1 MNIFYI
7 FSIVLGIIHKLY
19 DDLYDNNLYE
29 YFNIKKKNIKYINEF
44 LKCIFS
50 IGFTILSI
58 HFLYFYIFFITTNI
72 ILYILKKDEYGPYE
86 FSGLISLIILLPFF
100 LNWKDITQYRQ
111 EIIYVSS
118 LLLGCFIMEKLVN
131 VINSEYS
138 YTKLTVRFSSL
149 LIFIVLLFLNNKFNI
164 FTDTVIII
172 SLFNIGYLFT
182 SCIFQCILL
191 NMSKSNKIPNKIK
204 KAKNNKRKKQKL
216 QEIITK
222 V

>member
-1 MNIFYI
+1 MNIFFI
-7 FSIVLGIIHKLY
+7 FSIILGIIHKLY

-29 YFNIKKKNIKYINEF
+29 YFNIKKENIKYLNEF
-44 LKCIFS
+44 LKSLFL

-58 HFLYFYIFFITTNI
+58 HFLYFYIFFITTNSF
-72 ILYILKKDEYGPYE
+72 LCILKKNDFGPYE
-86 FSGLISLIILLPFF
+86 FSGLMAIILLIPPF
-100 LNWKDITQYRQ
+100 LNWKDITKYRQ
-111 EIIYVSS
+111 DFIYV
-118 LLLGCFIMEKLVN
+118 LFLFLGCFIMEKVVN

-138 YTKLTVRFSSL
+138 YTKLTVRLSSL
-149 LIFIVLLFLNNKFNI
+149 LIFIVLLFLNYKFNI
-164 FTDTVIII
+164 FTDTIIII
-172 SLFNIGYLFT
+172 SLFIIGYLLT

-216 QEIITK
+216 ITK